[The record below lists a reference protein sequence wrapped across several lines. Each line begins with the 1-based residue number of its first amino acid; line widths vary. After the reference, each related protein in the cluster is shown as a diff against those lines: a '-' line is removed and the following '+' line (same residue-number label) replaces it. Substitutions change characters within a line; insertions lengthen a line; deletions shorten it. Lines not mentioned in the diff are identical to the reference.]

1 MLRSDILLSLLKR
14 ALIGSH
20 KGNCHIY
27 DTSGTS
33 PPASYHHVFSS
44 AMTYLFFYFFW
55 TDNKLLQKK
64 QIDLQNKKKKSSQ
77 KKITGFQVHSPN
89 KFAYTSQDVYTVIFF
104 YRYKLPVLLNNSSLN
119 SFSQGVLQRSLLHLL
134 IQESGLLMALI

>member
-1 MLRSDILLSLLKR
+1 MLRSDIFLSFLKS
-14 ALIGSH
+14 ALIGSN
-20 KGNCHIY
+20 KGSCHIY

-55 TDNKLLQKK
+55 PDNKLLQKK

-77 KKITGFQVHSPN
+77 KKITGFQVHSHTN
-89 KFAYTSQDVYTVIFF
+89 LYILQKMCTQVFF
-104 YRYKLPVLLNNSSLN
+104 CIIKIPVLLNNSSLN
-119 SFSQGVLQRSLLHLL
+119 SFSQGVLQRSLLHLQ